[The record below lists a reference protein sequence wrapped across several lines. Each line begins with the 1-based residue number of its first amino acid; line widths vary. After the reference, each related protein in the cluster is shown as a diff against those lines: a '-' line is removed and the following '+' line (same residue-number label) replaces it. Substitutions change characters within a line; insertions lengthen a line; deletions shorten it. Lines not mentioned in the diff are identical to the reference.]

1 MHLLIIHR
9 TEAGAET
16 SSVLWFDVGVQG
28 IVIYKFEVIAT
39 VALLG
44 WAGLQLEPDHLLV
57 VVLAAAAHQ
66 PGRAGG
72 GDQDRSALAGVL
84 TKQSNNC
91 REERSV

>member
-28 IVIYKFEVIAT
+28 IVIYKFEVIPT

-57 VVLAAAAHQ
+57 VILAAAAHH
-66 PGRAGG
+66 PSLTRG
-72 GDQDRSALAGVL
+72 GDQDRRTLAWML

-91 REERSV
+91 